1 MEKRKTKNFN
11 WLEFGA
17 AKVKIFIFVRKKKM
31 MELYGKKKKKSIA
44 SSSSP
49 SILDLVHFAR
59 LVSIPNCGSWT
70 IEWQVQRHVPIG
82 QVLTIPIK
90 FRND

>member
-1 MEKRKTKNFN
+1 ME
-11 WLEFGA
+11 
-17 AKVKIFIFVRKKKM
+17 
-31 MELYGKKKKKSIA
+31 KKKKKCIA

-82 QVLTIPIK
+82 
-90 FRND
+90 